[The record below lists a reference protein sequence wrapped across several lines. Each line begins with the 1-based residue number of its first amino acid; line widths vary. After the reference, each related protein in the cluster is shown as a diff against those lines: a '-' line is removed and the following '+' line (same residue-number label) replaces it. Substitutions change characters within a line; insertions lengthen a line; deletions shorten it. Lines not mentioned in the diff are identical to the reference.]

1 MQQLLNAA
9 EKSCG
14 KEITHNDKFSWF
26 CSLQEP
32 INKDYE
38 TAAAGEEQ
46 LGQIFQ
52 SPLLSLKT
60 LGNNEILCWQDEVRV
75 TEVSSGAAHADG
87 IRQFPRVT

>member
-1 MQQLLNAA
+1 MRQLLNAA
-9 EKSCG
+9 EKSCR

-46 LGQIFQ
+46 LGQLFQ
-52 SPLLSLKT
+52 SPCLSPQT
-60 LGNNEILCWQDEVRV
+60 LGANEILC
-75 TEVSSGAAHADG
+75 
-87 IRQFPRVT
+87 